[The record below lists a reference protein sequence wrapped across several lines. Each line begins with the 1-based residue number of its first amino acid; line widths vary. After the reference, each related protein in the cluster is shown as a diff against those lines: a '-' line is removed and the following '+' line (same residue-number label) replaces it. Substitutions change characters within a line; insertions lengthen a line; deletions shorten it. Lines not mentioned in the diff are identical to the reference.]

1 MKKASNVAGFETAA
15 SDPARR
21 AVTRALLAGVVAVP
35 FARVLRAQPGRDAVE
50 VWTGPGCAC
59 CHEWVEHLEQHG
71 FDVRLH
77 DGGNR
82 QARERLGMPDR
93 YASCHSAEVGGYA
106 LEGHV
111 PAREIDR
118 LLDERPEALGLSV
131 PAMPR
136 GSPGMDSPAYGGV
149 TDPYDVLLI
158 GRDGSASVFESYP

>member
-1 MKKASNVAGFETAA
+1 MKEVCNLADFEAVASNPT
-15 SDPARR
+15 RR
-21 AVTRALLAGVVAVP
+21 VFTRALLAGALAVP
-35 FARVLRAQPGRDAVE
+35 FAGVLRAQGSGDVVE

-71 FDVRLH
+71 FEVSVH

-82 QARERLGMPDR
+82 EARERLGMPMR
-93 YASCHSAEVGGYA
+93 YGSCHTAAVGGYA

-111 PAREIDR
+111 PAREIVR
-118 LLDERPEALGLSV
+118 LLDERPEAIGLSV

-136 GSPGMDSPAYGGV
+136 GSPGMDGPAYGDV

-158 GRDGSASVFESYP
+158 GHDGAASVFESYS